1 MKQFKSS
8 VRIQI
13 IWMIISNN
21 LCKTIGFPDG
31 SVVKNLPVMQEMWVR
46 LLGQED
52 PQRRKW
58 QLTPVFP
65 PEEFHGQKSLEGY
78 IQSMGVAKSRTW
90 LSNITFL
97 SSSC

>member
-31 SVVKNLPVMQEMWVR
+31 SVVKNLPVMQVTQVWP
-46 LLGQED
+46 LSQED
-52 PQRRKW
+52 PLEKAMA
-58 QLTPVFP
+58 T
-65 PEEFHGQKSLEGY
+65 HSSL
-78 IQSMGVAKSRTW
+78 
-90 LSNITFL
+90 LSWCIPWTE
-97 SSSC
+97 